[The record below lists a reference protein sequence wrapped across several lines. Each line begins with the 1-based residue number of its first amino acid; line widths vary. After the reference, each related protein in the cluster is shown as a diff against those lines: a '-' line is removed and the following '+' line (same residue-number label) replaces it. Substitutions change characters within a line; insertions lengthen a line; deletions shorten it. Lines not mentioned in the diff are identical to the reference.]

1 MLHSL
6 LKQLDF
12 NDKEITIYLA
22 ILEKGK
28 INPSEVAQITGI
40 NRTTVYSVAKELIRR
55 GIVSEDLGASPRLFV
70 PKIVFVPQ
78 ENLESYLYS
87 RAAVWNESIMQS
99 DGIWWG
105 FQDQTFTKH
114 YQKWIDWY
122 WKNSAPEK
130 LKLQLLSNQSEIE
143 KKFD

>member
-55 GIVSEDLGASPRLFV
+55 GIVSEDLGASSKLLVAKSPRELERLIDKKLEIIEKQKNVIEQVVPELEKITKSATVFV

-78 ENLESYLYS
+78 ENLESYLYN

-99 DGIWWG
+99 
-105 FQDQTFTKH
+105 
-114 YQKWIDWY
+114 
-122 WKNSAPEK
+122 
-130 LKLQLLSNQSEIE
+130 
-143 KKFD
+143 